1 MISNTILKLMQGDA
15 ALLSALGGANKI
27 YNKSVPDTVKS
38 GMSFFST
45 NTAALSDDE
54 TCVFLEQFQLN
65 ILDEDRTGALAVY
78 NALIN
83 LFDVKC
89 LIQNNPDSKNADY
102 SVLVTK
108 ISSGAESSIIED
120 NARYTIFTLL
130 LDVKF
135 KKQGA

>member
-1 MISNTILKLMQGDA
+1 MISNTILKLMQEDA
-15 ALLSALGGANKI
+15 ALISALGGANKI

-45 NTAALSDDE
+45 NTAVLSDDE
-54 TCVFLEQFQLN
+54 TCVFLEQFQFN
-65 ILDEDRTGALAVY
+65 ILDENRTGALAVY